1 MIAGL
6 MGIGVTLS
14 LLAACTGAKPPAQGS
29 DALVVGERG
38 SLEGT
43 LLPPMQVKF
52 EEMGDFPPV
61 GSARIPLNTELEQH
75 PPMPPIQFKPE
86 EMGDFPPIGS
96 PSLPAKL
103 ELKQE

>member
-1 MIAGL
+1 MVMIAGL

-14 LLAACTGAKPPAQGS
+14 LLAACTGAKPPAQSS

-61 GSARIPLNTELEQH
+61 GS
-75 PPMPPIQFKPE
+75 
-86 EMGDFPPIGS
+86 

-103 ELKQE
+103 ILKQE